1 MTISSILLHQIAKK
15 ALKGEALSGVEVAR
29 APQLID
35 KVYGNGDG
43 HLDITDVDDIAINAV
58 GEVVEKTSK
67 VLDFLTSL
75 F

>member
-1 MTISSILLHQIAKK
+1 MIETIILHQILKK
-15 ALKGEALSGVEVAR
+15 AIKGEALSGAEVAR

-43 HLDITDVDDIAINAV
+43 HLDITDMDDIAINVA
-58 GEVVEKTSK
+58 GEVVDKTSK